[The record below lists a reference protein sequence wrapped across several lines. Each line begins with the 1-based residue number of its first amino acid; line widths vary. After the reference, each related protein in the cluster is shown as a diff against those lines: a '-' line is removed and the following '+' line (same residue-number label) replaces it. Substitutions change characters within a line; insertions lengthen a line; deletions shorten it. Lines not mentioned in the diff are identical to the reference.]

1 MCFKFIS
8 CILLGRALDYCE
20 SFNSFVRLHTDLW
33 LYLLSDEEWDSI
45 GYVASWLKTFRSATT
60 QMSTTKKPMLSTTH
74 AVFRGLQD
82 EIRNIIRTLPP
93 STSPQLIKGLTDAHR
108 KLSDYYHTFD
118 ESPFYL
124 WSSRKC

>member
-1 MCFKFIS
+1 
-8 CILLGRALDYCE
+8 
-20 SFNSFVRLHTDLW
+20 
-33 LYLLSDEEWDSI
+33 
-45 GYVASWLKTFRSATT
+45 
-60 QMSTTKKPMLSTTH
+60 MSTTKKPMLSTTH